1 MKILFFT
8 HYFPP
13 EVNAPASRT
22 FEMCKRWVRAGHAV
36 HVITGAPNA
45 PDGVLY
51 PGYKNRLSRTETM
64 DGIRVTRVWTFLAA
78 NKGTTLRMVNYLS
91 YMMSAFLRSLFVAR
105 PDVIIATSP
114 QLFCGFAGWLASICR
129 RTRLV
134 LESRDMFAESITTLT
149 SVKEGR
155 LIRWIRKL
163 EFFLYRRGDLLVT
176 VGPGYKRKLV
186 AGGVPEEHIAIVTN
200 GVDREVFDPAT
211 DGGPTRAAHGLGDA
225 YVVTYAGTIGMAH
238 GLRVVLDA
246 ADVLEREPGNDVLFL
261 LVGEGAEREELAREA
276 AARKLASVRFLGKIP
291 KGEMPGLLAASDC
304 CFVHLR
310 KAPLYTSVL
319 PSKIFEMAH
328 MQKPIILGV
337 AGDAADVVREAGC
350 GICIEPGDAVELVA
364 AVRRLRSEPETA
376 KAMGHAGWEYV
387 AANYDRDVLARK
399 YLDLLTGIVGR
410 GR

>member
-22 FEMCKRWVRAGHAV
+22 SEMCKRWVRAGHTV
-36 HVITGAPNA
+36 QVITGAPNA

-51 PGYKNRLSRTETM
+51 PGYKNRLTQTETI
-64 DGIRVTRVWTFLAA
+64 DGIQVTRVWTFLAA
-78 NKGTTLRMVNYLS
+78 NKGTLLRMTNYLS
-91 YMMSAFLRSLFVAR
+91 YMVTAFLRSLFVAR
-105 PDVIIATSP
+105 PDVIVATSP
-114 QLFCGFAGWLASICR
+114 QLFCGFAGWLASVFR

-155 LIRWIRKL
+155 LIGWIRKL
-163 EFFLYRRGDLLVT
+163 EFFLYRRGDTLVT

-186 AGGVPEEHIAIVTN
+186 AGGVPEGHIEIITN

-211 DGGPTRAAHGLGDA
+211 DGGPTRAAHGLGNA

-238 GLRVVLDA
+238 GLKVVLDA
-246 ADVLEREPGNDVLFL
+246 AEILEREPGNDVVFL
-261 LVGEGAEREELAREA
+261 IVGEGAEREELEREA
-276 AARKLASVRFLGKIP
+276 TARGLTSVRFLGKIP
-291 KGEMPGLLAASDC
+291 KAAMPGLLAASDC
-304 CFVHLR
+304 CLVHLR

-337 AGDAADVVREAGC
+337 TGDAADVVREAGC

-376 KAMGHAGWEYV
+376 RAMGHAGWEYV
-387 AANYDRDVLARK
+387 AANYDRDVLAKK
-399 YLDLLTGIVGR
+399 YLDLLTRIVGR

>member
-1 MKILFFT
+1 MNILFFT

-22 FEMCKRWVRAGHAV
+22 YEMCKRWVRDGHQV
-36 HVITGAPNA
+36 RVITSAPNA
-45 PDGVLY
+45 PDGILY
-51 PGYKNRLSRTETM
+51 EGYRNRLSQTETM

-78 NKGTTLRMVNYLS
+78 NKGTTRRMINYLS
-91 YMMSAFLRSLFVAR
+91 YMVSAFLRSLFVPR
-105 PDVIIATSP
+105 PDIIIATSP
-114 QLFCGFAGWLASICR
+114 QLFCGWAGYLASLVR

-149 SVKEGR
+149 NVKEGR

-163 EFFLYRRGDLLVT
+163 EFFLYRRGDRLVT

-186 AGGVPEEHIAIVTN
+186 AGGVPESHIEIITN

-211 DGGPTRAAHGLGDA
+211 DGSRARAQYGLGDA
-225 YVVTYAGTIGMAH
+225 FVVTYAGTIGMAH

-246 ADVLEREPGNDVLFL
+246 AEILEREPGNDVVFL
-261 LVGEGAEREELAREA
+261 IAGEGAEREELEREA
-276 AARKLASVRFLGKIP
+276 NDRGLRSVRFLGKIP
-291 KGEMPGLLAASDC
+291 KAAMPELLAASDC
-304 CFVHLR
+304 CLVHLR

-337 AGDAADVVREAGC
+337 AGDAADVVREAKC
-350 GICIEPGDAVELVA
+350 GICIEPGDAGELMA
-364 AVRRLRSEPETA
+364 AVRRLRAEQETA
-376 KAMGHAGWEYV
+376 RAMGLAGWEYV
-387 AANYDRDVLARK
+387 GANYDRDVLARK
-399 YLDLLTGIVGR
+399 YLDLLTTIVAPKQ
-410 GR
+410 

>member
-1 MKILFFT
+1 MNILFFT

-22 FEMCKRWVRAGHAV
+22 YEMCKRWVRDGHTV

-51 PGYKNRLSRTETM
+51 PGYKNRLSQTETI

-91 YMMSAFLRSLFVAR
+91 YMVTAFLRSLFVAR
-105 PDVIIATSP
+105 PDIIIATSP
-114 QLFCGFAGWLASICR
+114 QLFCGFAGWLASLFR

-163 EFFLYRRGDLLVT
+163 EFFLYRRGDRLVT
-176 VGPGYKRKLV
+176 VGPGYERKLV
-186 AGGVPEEHIAIVTN
+186 AGGVPKDHIAIITN

-211 DGGPTRAAHGLGDA
+211 DGSPARAAHGLGGA

-246 ADVLEREPGNDVLFL
+246 AEKLEQEPGNDVVFL
-261 LVGEGAEREELAREA
+261 LVGEGAEREELQREA
-276 AARKLASVRFLGKIP
+276 ATRGLRSVRFLGKIP
-291 KGEMPGLLAASDC
+291 KAAMPELLAASDC
-304 CFVHLR
+304 CLVHLR

-337 AGDAADVVREAGC
+337 TGDAADVVREAGC
-350 GICIEPGDAVELVA
+350 GICIEPGDAGELVA
-364 AVRRLRSEPETA
+364 AVRRLKQEPETA
-376 KAMGHAGWEYV
+376 RAMGKAGWEYV
-387 AANYDRDVLARK
+387 GANYDRDVLARK
-399 YLDLLTGIVGR
+399 YLDLLTSIVGR
-410 GR
+410 

>member
-51 PGYKNRLSRTETM
+51 PGYKNRLSRTGTM

-91 YMMSAFLRSLFVAR
+91 YMVSAFLRSLFVAR

-114 QLFCGFAGWLASICR
+114 QLFCGFAGWLASIFR

-149 SVKEGR
+149 SVQEGR

-163 EFFLYRRGDLLVT
+163 EFFLYRRGDRLVT

-186 AGGVPEEHIAIVTN
+186 AGGVPEEHIAIAQENARSASLRGAVRSPRPVIASASGTGSARRSN
-200 GVDREVFDPAT
+200 LPPGVSGRRSRRI
-211 DGGPTRAAHGLGDA
+211 TRA
-225 YVVTYAGTIGMAH
+225 GMSTS
-238 GLRVVLDA
+238 GST
-246 ADVLEREPGNDVLFL
+246 
-261 LVGEGAEREELAREA
+261 AR
-276 AARKLASVRFLGKIP
+276 S
-291 KGEMPGLLAASDC
+291 AASASASA
-304 CFVHLR
+304 
-310 KAPLYTSVL
+310 K
-319 PSKIFEMAH
+319 
-328 MQKPIILGV
+328 V
-337 AGDAADVVREAGC
+337 A
-350 GICIEPGDAVELVA
+350 
-364 AVRRLRSEPETA
+364 
-376 KAMGHAGWEYV
+376 
-387 AANYDRDVLARK
+387 
-399 YLDLLTGIVGR
+399 LTTT
-410 GR
+410 